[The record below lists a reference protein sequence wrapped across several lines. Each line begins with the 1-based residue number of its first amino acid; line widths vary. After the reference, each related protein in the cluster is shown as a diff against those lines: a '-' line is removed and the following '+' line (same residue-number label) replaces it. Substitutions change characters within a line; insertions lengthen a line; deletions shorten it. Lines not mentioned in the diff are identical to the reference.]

1 MARKSRM
8 DTLTFKFWAFLSGLG
23 LVICV
28 GTAGFAVLEGFS
40 LVDSFYFSVVMI
52 TTVGFGDLHPVSQ
65 GGKLLA
71 VMMILMGVGVFTGMV
86 ASAAEIV
93 LTRQERLRRLDKL
106 NMVIGAFFSE
116 MGTRLL
122 VIFSD
127 SDPQLDGIRAALLSA
142 TSCPDKEFPC
152 LGDRLKNNDYSVDAA
167 KVDLA
172 GLRGFLAGKRTFM
185 LRLVE
190 NPTLLEHEDF
200 TRLLMATFHLTEE
213 LIHREGFSDL
223 PATDLK
229 HLAGDIRR
237 VYVMLVH
244 QWLDYMRHLK
254 KDYPYLFSLAMRTNP
269 FDQDATP
276 VVK

>member
-1 MARKSRM
+1 MARNGRM
-8 DTLTFKFWAFLSGLG
+8 NTLTFKFWAFLTG
-23 LVICV
+23 LVLVVCV
-28 GTAGFAVLEGFS
+28 GTAGFTMVEGFS
-40 LVDSFYFSVVMI
+40 PIDSFYFSVVMI
-52 TTVGFGDLHPVSQ
+52 TTVGFGDLHPVTQ
-65 GGKLLA
+65 GGKVLA
-71 VMMILMGVGVFTGMV
+71 VMMILMGVGAFTGMM
-86 ASAAEIV
+86 AAAAEMV
-93 LTRQERLRRLDKL
+93 LTRRERQQRLEKL

-116 MGTRLL
+116 MGKRLL

-127 SDPQLDGIRAALLSA
+127 ADPQLDVIRHDILSA
-142 TSCPDKEFPC
+142 TSCPDREFLC
-152 LGDRLKNNDYSVDAA
+152 LSEPLKKKDFSVDIAT
-167 KVDLA
+167 VDLP

-200 TRLLMATFHLTEE
+200 TRLLMAVFHLTEE

-223 PATDLK
+223 PAADLK
-229 HLAGDIRR
+229 HLSGDIRR

-269 FDQDATP
+269 FDQEATP

>member
-1 MARKSRM
+1 M

-28 GTAGFAVLEGFS
+28 GTAGFAMLEGFS

-52 TTVGFGDLHPVSQ
+52 TTVGFGDLHPVTQ
-65 GGKLLA
+65 GGKVLA
-71 VMMILMGVGVFTGMV
+71 VIMILMGVGVFTGMM

-93 LTRQERLRRLDKL
+93 LTRQERRQRLNKL

-127 SDPQLDGIRAALLSA
+127 SDPQLDNIREALLTA
-142 TSCPDKEFPC
+142 TSCPDKEFLC
-152 LGDRLKNNDYSVDAA
+152 LGDQLKKNDYSVDAA

-200 TRLLMATFHLTEE
+200 TGLLMATFHLTEE
-213 LIHREGFSDL
+213 LIHREGFTDL
-223 PATDLK
+223 PAADLK
-229 HLAGDIRR
+229 HLGGDIRR

-254 KDYPYLFSLAMRTNP
+254 NDYPYLFSLAMRTNP
-269 FDQDATP
+269 FDQEATP

>member
-8 DTLTFKFWAFLSGLG
+8 NTLTFKFWAFLSGLG
-23 LVICV
+23 LVVCV
-28 GTAGFAVLEGFS
+28 GTAGFALVEGFS
-40 LVDSFYFSVVMI
+40 LIDAFYFSIVMV
-52 TTVGFGDLHPVSQ
+52 TTVGFGDLHPVTQ
-65 GGKLLA
+65 AGKVLA
-71 VMMILMGVGVFTGMV
+71 VVMILMGVGAFTGMV

-93 LTRQERLRRLDKL
+93 LTRQERLQRLEKL

-127 SDPQLDGIRAALLSA
+127 SDPQLDSIREALLSA
-142 TSCPDKEFPC
+142 TSCPDKEFLC
-152 LGDRLKNNDYSVDAA
+152 LSEQLKEKDFSVNVA

-200 TRLLMATFHLTEE
+200 TGLLMAAFHLTEE

-223 PATDLK
+223 PAADLK
-229 HLAGDIRR
+229 HLSGDIRR

-244 QWLDYMRHLK
+244 QWLDYMRYLK
-254 KDYPYLFSLAMRTNP
+254 NDYPYLFSLAMRTNP
-269 FDQDATP
+269 FDQEATP

>member
-1 MARKSRM
+1 MTRKSRM
-8 DTLTFKFWAFLSGLG
+8 NTLTFKFWAFLSGLG
-23 LVICV
+23 LVVCV
-28 GTAGFAVLEGFS
+28 GTAGFALVEGFS
-40 LVDSFYFSVVMI
+40 LIDAFYFSVVMV
-52 TTVGFGDLHPVSQ
+52 TTVGFGDLHPVTQ
-65 GGKLLA
+65 GGKVLA
-71 VMMILMGVGVFTGMV
+71 VMMILMGVGAFTGMV

-93 LTRQERLRRLDKL
+93 LSRQERLQRLEKL

-127 SDPQLDGIRAALLSA
+127 SDPQLDSIREALLSA
-142 TSCPDKEFPC
+142 TSCPDKEFLC
-152 LGDRLKNNDYSVDAA
+152 LSEQLREKDFSVDVA

-200 TRLLMATFHLTEE
+200 TRLLMAVFHLTEE

-223 PATDLK
+223 PAADLK
-229 HLAGDIRR
+229 HLSGDIQR
-237 VYVMLVH
+237 VYIMLVH
-244 QWLDYMRHLK
+244 QWLDYMRYLK
-254 KDYPYLFSLAMRTNP
+254 KDYPYIFSLAMRTNP
-269 FDQDATP
+269 FDQEATP
-276 VVK
+276 VVQ

>member
-1 MARKSRM
+1 MARKSSM
-8 DTLTFKFWAFLSGLG
+8 NTQTFRFWAFLIGLG
-23 LVICV
+23 MVILA
-28 GTAGFAVLEGFS
+28 GTSGFAMVEGFS
-40 LVDSFYFSVVMI
+40 LVDSFYFSVVMV
-52 TTVGFGDLHPVSQ
+52 TTVGFGDLHPVTDA
-65 GGKLLA
+65 GKVLA
-71 VMMILMGVGVFTGMV
+71 VIMILMGVGTFTGVM
-86 ASAAEIV
+86 AAAAEII
-93 LTRQERLRRLDKL
+93 LSRRERLQRLEKL

-127 SDPQLDGIRAALLSA
+127 SDPQLESIREAILTA
-142 TSCPDKEFPC
+142 TSCPDKEFLC
-152 LGDRLKNNDYSVDAA
+152 LSEQLRKNDYSVDAE

-190 NPTLLEHEDF
+190 NPTLLEHEAF
-200 TRLLMATFHLTEE
+200 TGLLMAVFHLTEE
-213 LIHREGFSDL
+213 LIHREGFGDL
-223 PATDLK
+223 PAADLK

-237 VYVMLVH
+237 VYVMLVL

-254 KDYPYLFSLAMRTNP
+254 NDYPYLFSLAMRTNP
-269 FDQDATP
+269 FDQGATP